1 MNKVRIFWVKI
12 NAKLNNIIKYF
23 FRRYYYWLILILGIF
38 AIWYIRMI
46 MYYVLLYLISY
57 SCVAKFFDKM
67 NIVFMGFMIIVSMPI
82 LVILVIKK
90 MSNNSEISN
99 YRPYIDVLS
108 DIVNLLTVIL
118 VFCKGYSLNIP
129 DIIDLAFEMEEFL
142 SLPYIVFV
150 MKIVAKIS
158 LIEFCYE
165 VAMDLFKKGKIIEKV
180 IKKLYKKI
188 DKHGILFIER

>member
-158 LIEFCYE
+158 LINRRC
-165 VAMDLFKKGKIIEKV
+165 
-180 IKKLYKKI
+180 
-188 DKHGILFIER
+188 

>member
-1 MNKVRIFWVKI
+1 
-12 NAKLNNIIKYF
+12 
-23 FRRYYYWLILILGIF
+23 
-38 AIWYIRMI
+38 MI

-129 DIIDLAFEMEEFL
+129 DIIDLAFEMEEIL

-158 LIEFCYE
+158 LINRRC
-165 VAMDLFKKGKIIEKV
+165 
-180 IKKLYKKI
+180 
-188 DKHGILFIER
+188 